1 MQSPAPPKVC
11 FSSDV
16 KNMDTWAKRTGIP
29 LTTAEALGT
38 NYARAHRWLVSLKDQ
53 LVREH
58 GWKDVAPQPAD
69 SRMLFTVECESPW
82 RGPGGMPLSPKL
94 RLQLPTNATSF
105 FSPER
110 RVQWQMVFH
119 SDIFATQRKLVAPL
133 SDMLNIIQCL
143 LTGMVV
149 LAHEEHMPQ
158 GLYRTSRGL
167 PSADWVNV
175 NQEALI
181 HVFGRS
187 HYNQL
192 WRSCKDQT
200 VAYKLDV
207 EPRR

>member
-1 MQSPAPPKVC
+1 MQTPPPPAKVF

-16 KNMDTWAKRTGIP
+16 RNMDAWAKRTSIP

-38 NYARAHRWLVSLKDQ
+38 NYARAHRWLMSLKDQ
-53 LVREH
+53 LVHSH
-58 GWKDVAPQPAD
+58 GWKDVVPGD
-69 SRMLFTVECESPW
+69 SRMLFTVESESPW
-82 RGPGGMPLSPKL
+82 RGPGGLPLSPKL
-94 RLQLPTNATSF
+94 RLQLPLYATSF

-133 SDMLNIIQCL
+133 SDMLNLIQCL

-149 LAHEEHMPQ
+149 LMHEEQMAE

-167 PSADWVNV
+167 PSAEWVNI
-175 NQEALI
+175 NQQALI
-181 HVFGRS
+181 NVFGRA
-187 HYNQL
+187 HFNQL
-192 WRSCKDQT
+192 WRACNDQT
-200 VAYKLDV
+200 IAYKLDV